1 MVAASAELGF
11 SGKGV
16 LGFSGVGG
24 GPIGTV
30 VFDVEGSASEV
41 VEVVEVA
48 GALGGGGPMVVVI
61 GRRAGGEGISVC
73 DLNFCDRK

>member
-11 SGKGV
+11 SCKGG

-24 GPIGTV
+24 GPIVTV
-30 VFDVEGSASEV
+30 DFDVEGSGSVADV
-41 VEVVEVA
+41 VA

-61 GRRAGGEGISVC
+61 GRRTGGERIFVR
-73 DLNFCDRK
+73 DLNFSDRK